1 MKLTIEK
8 FQKLQDLSTLDE
20 SEQDKA
26 KRIIQILLDKPI
38 EEVDNMPQKKFEKLC
53 VSIKNIFDV
62 EVEKAITSKPERLIK
77 ANGNWYRLN
86 FEIRR
91 PFNTGRYIEVLTF
104 SKGEPVA
111 DMHNILASICTPL
124 KWSWKRFRLINQVYD
139 PLDHEKYADDFKQAD
154 FKHGYHAM
162 VFFCIFLTCL
172 TNNTRGF
179 SEAEMKKKMTMHRK
193 LRLLKKTFKIVSD
206 GFTTPSKSQ
215 S

>member
-1 MKLTIEK
+1 MKLTIDK
-8 FQKLQDLSTLDE
+8 FQKLQDLSTLDD
-20 SEQDKA
+20 SDQDKA
-26 KRIIQILLDKPI
+26 KRILQVLLDKSV
-38 EEVDNMPQKKFEKLC
+38 EQVDNMPQKKFKKLC
-53 VSIKNIFDV
+53 ESIKGVFEL
-62 EVEKAITSKPERLIK
+62 EVEKALASQPERLIK
-77 ANGNWYRLN
+77 ANGRWYRLN

-124 KWSWKRFRLINQVYD
+124 KWSWKRFRLVNQVYD
-139 PLDHEKYADDFKQAD
+139 PLEHETYADDFKHAD

-179 SEAEMKKKMTMHRK
+179 SEAEMKKKMTTHRK
-193 LRLLKKTFKIVSD
+193 LRLLKKTFKIISD
-206 GFTTPSKSQ
+206 GFTTPSK
-215 S
+215 